1 MQGIMDADVLV
12 HWAARGSDT
21 PEDAVQMLDDL
32 MIDALE
38 GSWCD
43 QDTVKIAVKGKGNY
57 RKDVVDNYKANR
69 KAIEPEL
76 KAKLA
81 AVHSRLVNHYG
92 GIPAD
97 GMEADDLVRV
107 WAVECIEADIPFIV
121 IAEDKDLKCIPGR
134 HYNPKK
140 KIIEW
145 QSEDDADL
153 LYHQQLLTGDSAD
166 NIQGLFRIGP
176 KKAQGFLKD
185 VPMGERMK
193 RVIEVWQEKEPDDW
207 FNKLNTCGKLITIM
221 PTLDYVFDLQEI
233 IDASE
238 ESKDV
243 SPEV

>member
-81 AVHSRLVNHYG
+81 AVHHRLVNHYG
-92 GIPAD
+92 GIQAD
-97 GMEADDLVRV
+97 GMEADDLVRI
-107 WAVECIEADIPFIV
+107 WALECIEAGEDFIV

-145 QSEDDADL
+145 QSENDADL

-166 NIQGLFRIGP
+166 NIKGLYRIGP
-176 KKAQGFLKD
+176 KKAQAWLKD
-185 VPMGERMK
+185 LPMGDARMRK
-193 RVIEVWQEKEPDDW
+193 VLEIWQERQPDDW
-207 FNKLNTCGKLITIM
+207 FEGLETCGKLITIL

-233 IDASE
+233 IDALPQE
-238 ESKDV
+238 DIQA
-243 SPEV
+243 EV